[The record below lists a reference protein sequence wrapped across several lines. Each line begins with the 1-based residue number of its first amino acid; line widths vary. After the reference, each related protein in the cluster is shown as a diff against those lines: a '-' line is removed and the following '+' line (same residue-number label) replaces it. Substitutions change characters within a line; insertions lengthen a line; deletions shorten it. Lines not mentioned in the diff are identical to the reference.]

1 MNSLRIKILNRSGA
15 FFLLILKRNPCKMN
29 PLLQHFN
36 TAPFSKIT
44 AKDYKPAIKEA
55 IEIAKK
61 EIDAIVQNTSAPS
74 FENTTEALDFSGD
87 KLQRISSIF
96 FNVNAAETSDEIQK
110 IAKEIAPWLSEFS
123 NDIML
128 NAPLFERVKTVYEQR
143 KNLELNP
150 EQQMLLEKQ
159 YKGFSRNGANLNNT
173 DKTSLRKIDAQLS
186 QLSLQFG
193 ENVLAETNAF
203 ELHLTNSTDLAGLP
217 ESVCEAAAQLAKQE
231 GKEGWIFTLDFP
243 SYIPF
248 LTYADN
254 RELRKKMA
262 IAAGKKGFQDNA
274 FNNEENVLQIVNL
287 RHQRAK
293 LLGYKSHAHF
303 VLEER
308 MAETPE
314 KVFSF
319 SNDLLAKAKPAAEK
333 EFIHLAEFAK
343 KRDGIDQLEKWDG
356 AYYSE
361 KLKKELFD
369 LDQEL
374 LKPYFQL
381 ENVIDG
387 VFKIAK
393 NLYDLVFEEVFDIDT
408 YHPDVKT
415 YRVTGSNNAFV
426 AVFYADFHPRK
437 GKRNGA
443 WMTSYKS
450 QYVKEG
456 INERP
461 HVSIVCNFTKPTDTK
476 PSLLTF
482 NEVTTLFHEFGHA
495 LHGMLANTHYT
506 SLSGTS
512 VPWDFVELP
521 SQVLENWC
529 YEKEALALFA
539 KHYKTGELIP
549 MNYVEKIKESA
560 SFHEGMQTLRQL
572 SFGLLDMKWHSE
584 DPSKITSVKAL
595 ENEAFAETQLYP
607 DVPENCMSTSFSHIF
622 QGGYSAGYYSYKWA
636 EVLDADAFEYF
647 LEKGIFNKE
656 VATLFKEHILS
667 KGGTE
672 KPMELY
678 KRFRG
683 QEPKPEAL
691 LKRAGLV

>member
-1 MNSLRIKILNRSGA
+1 
-15 FFLLILKRNPCKMN
+15 MN
-29 PLLQHFN
+29 PLLQDFN
-36 TAPFSKIT
+36 TAPFSKISN
-44 AKDYKPAIKEA
+44 DNYKPAIQKG
-55 IEIAKK
+55 IEIAKL
-61 EIDAIVQNTSAPS
+61 EIDAITDNSNEPT
-74 FENTTEALDFSGD
+74 FENTTVALDFSGE
-87 KLQRISSIF
+87 KLNRITSIF
-96 FNVNAAETSDEIQK
+96 FNLNSAETNDEIQK
-110 IAKEIAPWLSEFS
+110 IAQEVSPWLSEFG
-123 NDIML
+123 NDITL
-128 NAPLFERVKTVYEQR
+128 NTALFARVKAVFNVKET
-143 KNLELNP
+143 LDLSP
-150 EQQMLLEKQ
+150 EQTMLLDKQ
-159 YKGFSRNGANLNNT
+159 YKSFARNGANLNEE
-173 DKTSLRKIDAQLS
+173 DKSKLREIDAKLS
-186 QLSLQFG
+186 TLSLKFG

-203 ELHLTNSTDLAGLP
+203 ELHITNENELAGLP
-217 ESVCEAAAQLAKQE
+217 ESEKEAAKSKD
-231 GKEGWIFTLDFP
+231 KEGWVFTLDYP

-248 LTYADN
+248 LTYIDN

-262 IAAGKKGFQDNA
+262 IAAGKKGFQDNS
-274 FNNEENVLQIVNL
+274 FNNEGVVLEIVNL
-287 RHQRAK
+287 RHQRAN
-293 LLGYKSHAHF
+293 LLSYKTHAHF

-314 KVFSF
+314 NVIAF
-319 SNDLLAKAKPAAEK
+319 SNNLLEKAKPAAIK
-333 EFIHLAEFAK
+333 EFNNLEAYAK
-343 KRDGIDQLEKWDG
+343 KLDGIDQLQKWDG

-369 LDQEL
+369 LDQEI
-374 LKPYFQL
+374 LKPYFKL
-381 ENVIDG
+381 ENVIGG
-387 VFKIAK
+387 VFEIA
-393 NLYDLVFEEVFDIDT
+393 NRLFDLQFEEVSNIDK
-408 YHPDVKT
+408 YHEDVKT
-415 YRVTGSNNAFV
+415 FNVTDTKGNFV

-450 QYVKEG
+450 QQIKND

-461 HVSIVCNFTKPTDTK
+461 HVSIVCNFTKPTETK

-495 LHGMLANTHYT
+495 LHGMLANTTYN

-512 VPWDFVELP
+512 VSWDFVELP

-529 YEKEALALFA
+529 FEKEALELFA
-539 KHYKTGELIP
+539 KHYETGEVIP

-572 SFGLLDMKWHSE
+572 SFGLLDMQWHGQ
-584 DPSKITSVKAL
+584 DPKEISSVKDF
-595 ENEAFAETQLYP
+595 ENGAFADTKLYP
-607 DVPENCMSTSFSHIF
+607 DVAENVMSTAFSHIF

-647 LEKGIFNKE
+647 LEEGIFNKE
-656 VATLFKEHILS
+656 VATKFKENVLS

-683 QEPKPEAL
+683 KEPKPDAL
-691 LKRAGLV
+691 LKRAGLI